1 MKYTVYLRT
10 NKANGKQYVGQ
21 TNDFKRREFNW
32 YNTNWHYAGRL
43 IDNARKK
50 YGVENW
56 DTDILKECTTLEETN
71 YWEAY
76 YIKELNTKAPNG
88 YNLTDGGDGAPACIV
103 SDETRKKLSERTKG
117 ENNPFYGK
125 HHSKETIEKL
135 KNRVIT
141 DEWKKRISESCM
153 GRVSNMKGK
162 HLSDEAKQKLREA
175 HLGKHLTDETK
186 KKLSEA
192 NKGEKNWNYGKH
204 LSEDTKKKISEAN
217 KVRFVGEKNP
227 MYGKKRTDHPKR
239 KTVYQYTLDGELV
252 KIWNSPN
259 ECGENGFS
267 ASSVRNCCKGGVFQ
281 MYNGEKRWYKCTQHK
296 GYKWSFEP
304 L

>member
-56 DTDILKECTTLEETN
+56 NTDILKECDTLDETN

-103 SDETRKKLSERTKG
+103 SDETRRKLSEAMKG

-125 HHSKETIEKL
+125 HHSEETIKKL
-135 KNRVIT
+135 KNRIIT
-141 DEWKKRISESCM
+141 DEWR
-153 GRVSNMKGK
+153 
-162 HLSDEAKQKLREA
+162 
-175 HLGKHLTDETK
+175 
-186 KKLSEA
+186 KKLSESCKG
-192 NKGEKNWNYGKH
+192 NKNWLGKHHSEETKEKLSEIAKNRPQMAEKTRRKLSEKNRGSGNGMYGKH
-204 LSEDTKKKISEAN
+204 HSDETKIKIMN
-217 KVRFVGEKNP
+217 RN
-227 MYGKKRTDHPKR
+227 GKK
-239 KTVYQYTLDGELV
+239 VYQYTLDGVLV
-252 KIWNSPN
+252 KIWNSTK
-259 ECGENGFS
+259 ECGRNGFCQTRV
-267 ASSVRNCCKGGVFQ
+267 AACCR
-281 MYNGEKRWYKCTQHK
+281 GEYGCKTYK
-296 GYKWSFEP
+296 GYIWSYEP